1 MEAFPRAL
9 EHVGSQVLS
18 PCLRA
23 VSHTWWEK
31 HPSELAPATNK
42 ASAQLKM
49 CTFAGRPE
57 ERKVRGLLH
66 PSARLRAAGSRH
78 GGAASPY
85 SSWPGAP
92 RSAESCASSNVLG
105 NTASFGKRSVTSSS
119 SASVIDHSSD
129 SREWTS

>member
-57 ERKVRGLLH
+57 ERKVMGATPPLCAPPRRGIAARWRSESLFLVARRPPERGVLRLLQRPWAH
-66 PSARLRAAGSRH
+66 RLLREALCHFVFFG
-78 GGAASPY
+78 
-85 SSWPGAP
+85 
-92 RSAESCASSNVLG
+92 LG
-105 NTASFGKRSVTSSS
+105 DRPFV
-119 SASVIDHSSD
+119 
-129 SREWTS
+129 